1 MRLASAL
8 RGETARLARDD
19 RGNVFVLFAL
29 ALIALLAAIGLAV
42 DGSRGFTVRAELRS
56 ALDAAGLAVAREYT
70 TQLSLLSG
78 TRPDRDDY
86 GSDAEYEA
94 ALDAYFAPLEAWTAD
109 YVNEYLAANFD
120 EGFFSSSTVT
130 SDTTVVDVYA
140 DEGDMGQLDI
150 TARTIMPTY
159 LLGLVQVDEI
169 AVEVSGSYTIGGAGG
184 TVEVALVL
192 DNSGSVAWAD
202 VRGPLVAA
210 VHSMMDEL
218 IPCGDGE
225 TNCSNEDVFVSLVPF
240 RAHIRLPNA
249 SYVDSW
255 NVVMHSGGSARGACI
270 DPRYSP
276 ITDTNNNQIHDLY
289 ETINL
294 CGDGADRS
302 LMETCVVGRE
312 QGFFDYYLTNGGLD
326 HTGFGN
332 LYAAVMSRTSSSAPG
347 YVSRALLPYLM
358 QDLPTAQG
366 GLDRAVWPAASLDYY
381 YLSHLDD
388 APPSNGTSA
397 SLPPR
402 FREYNG
408 YLRASGRSTYTPSEW
423 IYQLE
428 RYRSSSDSNRYGHHG
443 ASCSANEIV
452 GPTHYRDEVEG
463 EVDEWVASGGTSMD
477 TGMAWGWRTVSPNWQ
492 GFWGIGSDLPREYD
506 VPGNT
511 KAVVLVTDSVAAQ
524 VGRNVA
530 MSCPID
536 RADFSGRTGINCSDQ
551 YPYNDSDSVSD
562 FERMARYTQYHRHE
576 MNMLLVCE
584 QMRDVGIEVTVV
596 YLLADPGG
604 TDYAELSGLQ
614 DEAAPIYEA
623 CATQPG
629 DPGYRDGQQYYF
641 EVNNEEELTD
651 VFSTIGQ
658 SLSSLRIAQ

>member
-1 MRLASAL
+1 MWLASAL
-8 RGETARLARDD
+8 KVATARFVRDD
-19 RGNVFVLFAL
+19 RGNVFVLFAF

-42 DGSRGFTVRAELRS
+42 DGSRGFTVRSELRS
-56 ALDAAGLAVAREYT
+56 ALDAAGLAVAREYSN
-70 TQLSLLSG
+70 QLNLLSG
-78 TRPDRDDY
+78 TRPVRSDY
-86 GSDAEYEA
+86 GSDADYEA
-94 ALDAYFAPLEAWTAD
+94 ALDTYFAPLEAWTAE

-130 SDTTVVDVYA
+130 SDTTVVDIFA
-140 DEGDMGQLDI
+140 DEDDTGQLDI
-150 TARTIMPTY
+150 TARTVMPTY

-169 AVEVSGSYTIGGAGG
+169 EVEVSGSYTIGGVGG

-218 IPCGDGE
+218 IPCADGE
-225 TNCSNEDVFVSLVPF
+225 TNCSNDNVFVSLVPF

-255 NVVMHSGGSARGACI
+255 NVVMNSGGSARGACI

-276 ITDTNNNQIHDLY
+276 ITDTNNNQIHDPY
-289 ETINL
+289 ETVDL
-294 CGDGADRS
+294 CGDGTDRG

-312 QGFFDYYLTNGGLD
+312 QGFFDYYLTNSGLD

-332 LYAAVMSRTSSSAPG
+332 LYAAVMSRTSTSAPG
-347 YVSRALLPYLM
+347 YASRALLPYLM
-358 QDLPTAQG
+358 QDLPSAQG

-388 APPSNGTSA
+388 APPSDGSSTLA
-397 SLPPR
+397 PPR
-402 FREYNG
+402 FRQYNG
-408 YLRASGRSTYTPSEW
+408 YLRASGSANYTSAEW

-428 RYRSSSDSNRYGHHG
+428 RYRSAGDTNRYGHDG
-443 ASCSANEIV
+443 NSCSANEIV
-452 GPTHYRDEVEG
+452 GPTHFRDEVEG
-463 EVDEWVASGGTSMD
+463 EVDEWVAAGGTSMD
-477 TGMAWGWRTVSPNWQ
+477 TGMAWGWRTVSPRWQ
-492 GFWGIGSDLPREYD
+492 GYWGIGSDLPREYD
-506 VPGNT
+506 DAGNT

-536 RADFSGRTGINCSDQ
+536 RADFSGRTGINCSNQ
-551 YPYNDSDSVSD
+551 YPYNDENTVSDS
-562 FERMARYTQYHRHE
+562 ERMSRYTQYHRHE
-576 MNMLLVCE
+576 VNMLLVCE
-584 QMRDVGIEVTVV
+584 QMREVGIEVTVV
-596 YLLADPGG
+596 YLLADPSGS
-604 TDYAELSGLQ
+604 DFAELSGLQ
-614 DEAAPIYEA
+614 EEAAPIYEA

-641 EVNNEEELTD
+641 EVNNEAELTD
-651 VFSTIGQ
+651 VFASIGQ
-658 SLSSLRIAQ
+658 SLSALRIAQ